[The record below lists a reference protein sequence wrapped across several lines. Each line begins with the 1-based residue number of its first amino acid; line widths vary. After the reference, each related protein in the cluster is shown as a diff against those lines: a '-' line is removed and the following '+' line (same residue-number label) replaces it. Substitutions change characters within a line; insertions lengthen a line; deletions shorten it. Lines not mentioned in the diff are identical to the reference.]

1 MDESLLRT
9 PLDAHHRQRGARMVP
24 FAGWSMPLQYG
35 SIRAEHEAVRT
46 GVGLFDISHM
56 GRITFR
62 GPDAGAFLD
71 RILTRRASTLA
82 PGRIRYALI
91 TNEKGGI
98 LDDVLVYHVP
108 TAWPYQLVVN
118 AANRPKILTWLDA
131 HRDGEEVEWQDQ
143 TLETAMLAVQG
154 PRAIETAQAV
164 LGEEP
169 DLSALRYYRGCA
181 WPAGGPLGLV
191 SRTGYTGEDGCE
203 LVVAA
208 AEAGPL
214 WERLVQAGALPAGLG
229 ARDTLRLEAALPLYG
244 HELDE
249 STDPLEAGLGFAV
262 ELDGRTFI
270 GSDAL
275 AERQGRPATRTR
287 VGLEVLGR
295 RVARQGDAVFCKDQR
310 IGDVTSGTFAPTLQ
324 KPIAM
329 AYVAAEHAGA
339 GTPVEVDIRGR
350 RTPAQIVSLPFYRR
364 PR

>member
-1 MDESLLRT
+1 MDQSLLRT
-9 PLDAHHRQRGARMVP
+9 PLDAHHRRQGARMVP

-35 SIRAEHEAVRT
+35 SIREEHVAVRT

-71 RILTRRASTLA
+71 RIVTRRASTLA

-91 TNEKGGI
+91 TNESGGI

-108 TAWPYQLVVN
+108 TAWSFQLVVN
-118 AANRPKILTWLDA
+118 AANRSKILAWLDA
-131 HRDGEEVEWQDQ
+131 QHAGEDVQWQDQ
-143 TLETAMLAVQG
+143 TFETAMLAVQG
-154 PRAIETAQAV
+154 PRAIETAQTV
-164 LGEEP
+164 LGGEP

-203 LVVAA
+203 LIVSA

-214 WERLVQAGALPAGLG
+214 WERLVEAGAHPAGLG

-244 HELDE
+244 HEMDE
-249 STDPLEAGLGFAV
+249 ATDPFEAGLGFAV
-262 ELDGRTFI
+262 ELDGHAFI
-270 GSDAL
+270 GSRAL
-275 AERQGRPATRTR
+275 ADRQARPAARIR

-295 RVARQGDAVFCKDQR
+295 RVARQGDEVFVDDQS
-310 IGDVTSGTFAPTLQ
+310 IGRVTSGTYSPTLE

-329 AYVAAEHAGA
+329 AYVTPQHASA

-350 RTPAQIVSLPFYRR
+350 RTPAKIVSLPFYQR